1 MPTVDPAKFC
11 EVIKNNGISF
21 FTGVPDSLLRDF
33 TAYVTSTY
41 SSESHVIAANEG
53 NAVALASGYYLAT
66 GRPALVY
73 MQNSGIGNAVNPLQS
88 LADELVY
95 SIPMLLVIGWRGEPG
110 KKKDEPQHAKQGQTT
125 LALLEA
131 MDISYELLNSDLE
144 DFQPKVDNI
153 ISKMKS
159 TSSPVA
165 LVISAGT
172 FSKYDLNVDDSDSKS
187 FPMSREDAITSI
199 IASISDDDL
208 IVSTTGMA
216 SRELFEC
223 RERLGQGHSSDFLT
237 VGSMGHCSQIALGI
251 AMQTPDRRVIC
262 IDGDGAVLMHLGS
275 LAIAGTTGPS
285 NLTHLIINNGSHDSV
300 GGQPTVAREI
310 DFPAIANACGY
321 AKSDAVST
329 LAELDKA
336 LANSKDS
343 NGPTLVEINVRSGA
357 RADLGRPTISP
368 VENKNAFMGNIRNG
382 R

>member
-1 MPTVDPAKFC
+1 
-11 EVIKNNGISF
+11 
-21 FTGVPDSLLRDF
+21 
-33 TAYVTSTY
+33 
-41 SSESHVIAANEG
+41 
-53 NAVALASGYYLAT
+53 
-66 GRPALVY
+66 
-73 MQNSGIGNAVNPLQS
+73 
-88 LADELVY
+88 
-95 SIPMLLVIGWRGEPG
+95 
-110 KKKDEPQHAKQGQTT
+110 
-125 LALLEA
+125 
-131 MDISYELLNSDLE
+131 
-144 DFQPKVDNI
+144 
-153 ISKMKS
+153 
-159 TSSPVA
+159 
-165 LVISAGT
+165 
-172 FSKYDLNVDDSDSKS
+172 
-187 FPMSREDAITSI
+187 
-199 IASISDDDL
+199 
-208 IVSTTGMA
+208 
-216 SRELFEC
+216 
-223 RERLGQGHSSDFLT
+223 
-237 VGSMGHCSQIALGI
+237 
-251 AMQTPDRRVIC
+251 MQTPDRRVIC